1 MCEFR
6 VKGRPG
12 SRDKPETLPCL
23 KADADEAD
31 EDTTCPM
38 GLRAKI
44 CSMTMTMTK
53 TMTMLMTMGMTTIL
67 EIKYSY
73 SKFHVDLFAPIEK
86 LFKALHA
93 DEIPPY

>member
-53 TMTMLMTMGMTTIL
+53 TMTMSMTMAMTTIL
-67 EIKYSY
+67 EIEKSY
-73 SKFHVDLFAPIEK
+73 LKFHVELFAPIEK
-86 LFKALHA
+86 LFKGLHA

>member
-44 CSMTMTMTK
+44 CSTTMTK
-53 TMTMLMTMGMTTIL
+53 TMTMSMTMAMTTIL
-67 EIKYSY
+67 EIKNSY
-73 SKFHVDLFAPIEK
+73 LKFHVELFAPIEK
-86 LFKALHA
+86 LFKGLHA

>member
-44 CSMTMTMTK
+44 CSMTMTK
-53 TMTMLMTMGMTTIL
+53 TMTMSMTMAMTTIL
-67 EIKYSY
+67 EIKIS
-73 SKFHVDLFAPIEK
+73 DLK
-86 LFKALHA
+86 LLCPH
-93 DEIPPY
+93 

>member
-31 EDTTCPM
+31 EDTTY
-38 GLRAKI
+38 
-44 CSMTMTMTK
+44 
-53 TMTMLMTMGMTTIL
+53 LMETWPDL
-67 EIKYSY
+67 QKDKYTY
-73 SKFHVDLFAPIEK
+73 KDK
-86 LFKALHA
+86 GKHA
-93 DEIPPY
+93 